1 MFLFL
6 VHGTENQQTVH
17 WGFNKI
23 CLSVC
28 MYIYIC
34 EHIYSNVGKTMPFLP
49 PITGNGLKETPI
61 YGDDSGMVYGIV
73 LPTLY

>member
-1 MFLFL
+1 M
-6 VHGTENQQTVH
+6 GPKT
-17 WGFNKI
+17 NKQFTGD
-23 CLSVC
+23 STKYVYRYVC
-28 MYIYIC
+28 TYIYIC